1 MDSTLHASRTLVRR
15 RNRHTAPWRWLAG
28 VIALA
33 GVAATAPAAAANPAT
48 APITAPTT
56 APALSYADLA
66 DLTLAAPVIVRATIK
81 SAERIATGDSPGLAV
96 GKVRLLVTATVD
108 AALVAPGAVPPVLRW
123 LWDAP
128 LDERGRAPRP
138 KGEIALAWIG
148 TPGADGKATLVSARG
163 QQPWSSAIEARVRA
177 IATEMLA
184 GTAPVVTGV
193 SNGFRVPGTVEGES
207 ESQFFL
213 SLANG
218 HNVTMVVI
226 SRPGQARRV
235 TLSNGDVIDESAAEV
250 QPQTLGWYRLACALP
265 ANLPPA
271 VMKGDDSAALAADW
285 KAALA
290 SLGSCGRTS

>member
-1 MDSTLHASRTLVRR
+1 MEFTQHAYSAAVRSPAIHSKSWRLLVG
-15 RNRHTAPWRWLAG
+15 AIAIACAG
-28 VIALA
+28 SV
-33 GVAATAPAAAANPAT
+33 GAAHAAE
-48 APITAPTT
+48 TT
-56 APALSYADLA
+56 LSYADLA

-81 SAERIATGDSPGLAV
+81 SAERIGAADSPGLAA
-96 GKVRLLVTATVD
+96 GKARLLVTATVD

-128 LDERGRAPRP
+128 VDERGRPPKP
-138 KGEIALAWIG
+138 KGEVALAWIG

-163 QQPWSSAIEARVRA
+163 QQPWSPAIEARVRA

-218 HNVTMVVI
+218 HSVTMVVI
-226 SRPGQARRV
+226 SRPGEARKV
-235 TLSNGDVIDESAAEV
+235 TVSNGDVIDESAAPV

-271 VMKGDDSAALAADW
+271 VMNSDDSAALAADW

-290 SLGSCGRTS
+290 SLGPCGRTS